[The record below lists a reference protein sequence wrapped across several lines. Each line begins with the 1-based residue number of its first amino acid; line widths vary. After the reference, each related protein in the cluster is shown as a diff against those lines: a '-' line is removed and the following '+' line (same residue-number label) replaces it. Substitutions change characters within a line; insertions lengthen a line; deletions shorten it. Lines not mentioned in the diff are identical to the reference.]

1 VSRDFQPDEQPVD
14 TIVTVERALADEDR
28 GIEAEDVARAGEIA
42 TRFLDNIETVVYGKR
57 EEIKLVLTALICGGH
72 VLLEDVPGTAKT
84 MLARA
89 IAGSIEGATTS
100 RIQCTPDLQPTDVT
114 GLAIFDQRSRDFEF
128 RPGPIFTNV
137 VLVDEINRATPKT
150 QSALLEAMAEMQ
162 VTVDGVTRVVP
173 YPFLLLATENP
184 IEYEGTFPLPEAQLD
199 RFFVRTALGYPGVDD
214 ELRILEEQRFN
225 HPLETL
231 QPVVGLDD
239 VQDLSRA
246 AQQVYVDDVLQ
257 RWLVDLVRA
266 TREQEAVV
274 IGSSVRGSLAL
285 ERAARAWALLH
296 ERGYVIPEDIELLF
310 APVLAHRVVF
320 TPSFVARARANGWQ
334 DAIDEFRRACFE
346 AAPRPGS
353 EADPLFE
360 QPRSV

>member
-1 VSRDFQPDEQPVD
+1 VADFQPDGHPVD
-14 TIVTVERALADEDR
+14 TIVTVERALADDDR
-28 GIEAEDVARAGEIA
+28 AMEAERVERAGEIS
-42 TRFLDNIETVVYGKR
+42 TRFLDNIETIVYGKR
-57 EEIKLVLTALICGGH
+57 EEIKLVLTALICDGH

-114 GLAIFDQRSRDFEF
+114 GLSIFDQRSRDFEF

-150 QSALLEAMAEMQ
+150 QSALLEAMAERQ
-162 VTVDGVTRVVP
+162 VTVDGVTREVP

-199 RFFVRTALGYPGVDD
+199 RFFIRTALGYPGVED
-214 ELRILEEQRFN
+214 ELRIIEEQRFN
-225 HPLETL
+225 HPLDAL

-239 VQDLSRA
+239 VQDLRA
-246 AQQVYVDDVLQ
+246 AAQGVYVDDVIH
-257 RWLVDLVRA
+257 RWLVQLVRA
-266 TREQEAVV
+266 TREQESVV

-285 ERAARAWALLH
+285 ERAARAWALLND
-296 ERGYVIPEDIELLF
+296 RGYVVPEDVELLF

-320 TPSFVARARANGWQ
+320 TPTFVARARASGWEA
-334 DAIDEFRRACFE
+334 AIDEFRRTCFD

-360 QPRSV
+360 RPRSV